1 MDEKRKV
8 SAIGDGIRLHVLSG
22 GVGSGTE
29 EFPNV
34 YRQHVEWCGLT
45 DKCWC
50 AATETWTWATQW

>member
-34 YRQHVEWCGLT
+34 YRQHVEWCRAGT
-45 DKCWC
+45 D
-50 AATETWTWATQW
+50 